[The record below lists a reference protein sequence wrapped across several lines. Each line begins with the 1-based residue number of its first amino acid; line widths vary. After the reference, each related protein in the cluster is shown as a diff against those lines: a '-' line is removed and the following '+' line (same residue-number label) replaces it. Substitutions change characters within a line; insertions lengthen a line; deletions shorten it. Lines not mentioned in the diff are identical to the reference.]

1 MSSRGCVGPSERCLH
16 QAVVKLA
23 HDLCY
28 AEREYRQA
36 KLQYVVDMS
45 NRASIS
51 RYWHA
56 WGRRE
61 ALREMAGNL
70 LRMGRATKPVNRR
83 ALWRSY
89 RHGWRV
95 ARCLTTR

>member
-1 MSSRGCVGPSERCLH
+1 MSSRGCVAPTERCLH

-36 KLQYVVDMS
+36 TLQYVVDMS

-51 RYWHA
+51 RHWQA
-56 WGRRE
+56 QGRRA
-61 ALREMAGNL
+61 ALREMAGNI
-70 LRMGRATKPVNRR
+70 LRMGRATRPVNRR
-83 ALWRSY
+83 ALWRSF
-89 RHGWRV
+89 RDGWRV
-95 ARCLTTR
+95 ARRVIGS